1 MKFITLVIIM
11 QAVLASSLDTSNNVT
26 DNHDTEMTRSLR
38 GMGMGGKGMGGMGH
52 GGWGG
57 GGRGPGGN
65 RRETM
70 QIIQR
75 LFQNRDS
82 IEREVTE
89 TDEGVIAY
97 THSNN
102 KQVSEWIKK
111 QLGRVLNTFVL
122 VFWFDISLF
131 SCHLSVEQM
140 KNLMEE
146 GSGIRMWDDL
156 FEVAFQYHDLNEM
169 SITELKD
176 GVNVTHHVTR
186 AAASK
191 KKDCVI
197 AVIHKHAG
205 VVSDF
210 ITKGRSEAQSNHA
223 VPDECQEL

>member
-1 MKFITLVIIM
+1 
-11 QAVLASSLDTSNNVT
+11 
-26 DNHDTEMTRSLR
+26 
-38 GMGMGGKGMGGMGH
+38 
-52 GGWGG
+52 
-57 GGRGPGGN
+57 
-65 RRETM
+65 M

-122 VFWFDISLF
+122 FFWFDISLF

-191 KKDCVI
+191 KKRLRHCC
-197 AVIHKHAG
+197 HSQTCWSG
-205 VVSDF
+205 F
-210 ITKGRSEAQSNHA
+210 RFYYKGQK
-223 VPDECQEL
+223 